1 MVLFITGNDTNI
13 GKTFVTALLTDC
25 LSEKYKS
32 IAVVKPIESGVN
44 SRNKSDLDLIK
55 ALNKHN
61 LDKLDFFN
69 FYSFKQPLA
78 PLTASILAKTNIKK
92 EQITKNIHKLSKLY
106 DLVIV
111 EGAGGLRV
119 PIGKNFEVIDLI
131 SALKARTILVVL
143 PFLGTINHTLLSVEA
158 LKRRKIKLEGV
169 VINRY
174 PKRPNISE
182 LYNPIILKEN
192 GINILG
198 VVPQLLV
205 EKLEKTQ
212 YSVKKWFAPSLNGE
226 FQSQKFLANCKDKFN
241 KIPR

>member
-1 MVLFITGNDTNI
+1 MILFITGNDTNI
-13 GKTFVTALLTDC
+13 GKTFVAALLTDC

-44 SRNKSDLDLIK
+44 STNKSDLDLIK

-69 FYSFKQPLA
+69 FYSFKKPLA

-119 PIGKNFEVIDLI
+119 PIGKNFNGVDSKIVKGELKVSGPMITLGYI
-131 SALKARTILVVL
+131 NKALNKEKFI
-143 PFLGTINHTLLSVEA
+143 FNLSLQRV
-158 LKRRKIKLEGV
+158 
-169 VINRY
+169 
-174 PKRPNISE
+174 
-182 LYNPIILKEN
+182 
-192 GINILG
+192 
-198 VVPQLLV
+198 
-205 EKLEKTQ
+205 
-212 YSVKKWFAPSLNGE
+212 
-226 FQSQKFLANCKDKFN
+226 
-241 KIPR
+241 